1 MSVVRA
7 LVEHFVAPAGDEG
20 HRPRRVAAPAGA
32 VTGVPPAVGLLCG
45 SRRARSAG
53 CAVGLHL
60 VRRHRA
66 GAAVVAVWTG
76 EDPRAAAS
84 AGAPAGREAR
94 RLVRALAGRE
104 IAAQA
109 AGRLAVAELPAAP
122 DAAAQV
128 AAHVLAV
135 GAAVPT
141 VLVLA
146 GPREDPL
153 DDLLAS
159 RDLVLV
165 ADVGDAL
172 LADVAVGALQR
183 RGVRARRCALPAPQA
198 TAMAARGAGL
208 LPAARRGLEAA
219 LEGLA

>member
-1 MSVVRA
+1 MSVMRA
-7 LVEHFVAPAGDEG
+7 LVDHFVVPVGDEG
-20 HRPRRVAAPAGA
+20 PRPSRRAEPAHG
-32 VTGVPPAVGLLCG
+32 VTAVPPAVGLLCG
-45 SRRARSAG
+45 ARRARSAG
-53 CAVGLHL
+53 CALGLHL

-66 GAAVVAVWTG
+66 GAAVVVVWTG
-76 EDPRAAAS
+76 EDPRATAS

-94 RLVRALAGRE
+94 RLSRALAVRE
-104 IAAQA
+104 IAARA

-122 DAAAQV
+122 DEAAQV
-128 AAHVLAV
+128 AAQVLGV

-153 DDLLAS
+153 DALLES

-165 ADVGDAL
+165 AGTGDGL
-172 LADVAVGALQR
+172 LADVAVEALQR
-183 RGVRARRCALPAPQA
+183 RGVAARRCALPAPQA

-208 LPAARRGLEAA
+208 LPAARRGLDAA

>member
-1 MSVVRA
+1 MSVMRA
-7 LVEHFVAPAGDEG
+7 LVEHFVAPADAG
-20 HRPRRVAAPAGA
+20 HAPPREHDAPARAVAA
-32 VTGVPPAVGLLCG
+32 VPPAVGLLCG
-45 SRRARSAG
+45 PRRARSAG
-53 CAVGLHL
+53 CAVGLYL

-66 GAAVVAVWTG
+66 GAAVIAVWTG

-104 IAAQA
+104 IAGHAS
-109 AGRLAVAELPAAP
+109 GRVAVVDLPAAP
-122 DAAAQV
+122 EAAAAV
-128 AAHVLAV
+128 AAQVLAV

-141 VLVLA
+141 VLVMA

-153 DDLLAS
+153 DELLVS

-165 ADVGDAL
+165 ADTDDGL
-172 LADVAVGALQR
+172 LADVAVAALQR
-183 RGVRARRCALPAPQA
+183 RGVQARRCALPAPQA
-198 TAMAARGAGL
+198 AAMAVRGAGL
-208 LPAARRGLEAA
+208 LPATRRGLDAA